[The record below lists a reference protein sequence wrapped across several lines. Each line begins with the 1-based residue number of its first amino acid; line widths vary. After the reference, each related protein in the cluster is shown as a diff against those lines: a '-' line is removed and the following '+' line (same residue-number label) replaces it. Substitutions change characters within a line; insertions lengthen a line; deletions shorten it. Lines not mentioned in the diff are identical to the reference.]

1 MAPNGFGFS
10 VVGVDVMRM
19 RPLAIGCVALG
30 IVAAGCSGAGDG
42 AHSASPAHSSLQ
54 ALTSALVTGS
64 PRSRCAPSAVRVTAA
79 PTGHVVSMHAH
90 PYLIRFHNQ
99 SSRSC
104 FLRGYPFVQLVRTR
118 APRAWVRIL
127 PTSTGYAYPPVVAGT
142 ASMLRPTNVGLTP
155 RKSAFAY
162 LVFSDGAECG
172 ASHSADLRVGLGRQS
187 ATVVRKINVEVCQG
201 NGIYLSPFTTHR
213 A

>member
-1 MAPNGFGFS
+1 MA
-10 VVGVDVMRM
+10 
-19 RPLAIGCVALG
+19 
-30 IVAAGCSGAGDG
+30 
-42 AHSASPAHSSLQ
+42 
-54 ALTSALVTGS
+54 ALTSGRHAGDDHDN
-64 PRSRCAPSAVRVTAA
+64 RVT
-79 PTGHVVSMHAH
+79 PLSGT
-90 PYLIRFHNQ
+90 
-99 SSRSC
+99 
-104 FLRGYPFVQLVRTR
+104 QL
-118 APRAWVRIL
+118 IL

-142 ASMLRPTNVGLTP
+142 ASMLRPVNVGLTP